1 MLSELEVEILK
12 KIKDIK
18 KAKILDVGAGDLRHK
33 LDIFSLYGNRYL
45 SIDVKKSGHKSFKN
59 PDKFFDGENIPY
71 SSNSFDVVIFT
82 EVFEHAKNV
91 DNLVLD
97 IKRVLKKNGKLIF
110 STPFLWPEHEIP
122 YDFRRLTS
130 HGVKYYFTIKG
141 FKILYYKKTD
151 KGLNALE
158 YIISSEMTK
167 NKYKNIYVL
176 DKFFRYLVKILFYVL
191 ARFYSFENLYKGSFA
206 VLQKISIKK

>member
-1 MLSELEVEILK
+1 L
-12 KIKDIK
+12 
-18 KAKILDVGAGDLRHK
+18 
-33 LDIFSLYGNRYL
+33 
-45 SIDVKKSGHKSFKN
+45 
-59 PDKFFDGENIPY
+59 
-71 SSNSFDVVIFT
+71 T
-82 EVFEHAKNV
+82 
-91 DNLVLD
+91 
-97 IKRVLKKNGKLIF
+97 
-110 STPFLWPEHEIP
+110 EHEIP

-141 FKILYYKKTD
+141 FKILYYKNTD

-206 VLQKISIKK
+206 VLQKISRKK